1 MQLHHPSIPIPI
13 PIKSFGHQEPQIL
26 KQTLTGPAPA
36 FRKKKKKTEKLVFL
50 ILSSTSY

>member
-36 FRKKKKKTEKLVFL
+36 FRKKKKTEKLVFL